1 MEHSYEEFKSLLK
14 IGMEYRIYYK
24 GHRYDISQRK
34 DLGEIYFTI
43 NPENYYTFTS
53 YEEFLKAP
61 LLEGKTLLEQ
71 WNFIDV
77 IG

>member
-1 MEHSYEEFKSLLK
+1 MNYSYEEFKSLLL
-14 IGMEYRIYYK
+14 IGMEYSVYFK
-24 GHRYDISQRK
+24 GRRYDISQRK

-43 NPENYYTFTS
+43 TPENYDTFTS
-53 YEEFLKAP
+53 YKEFLKAP
-61 LLEGKTLLEQ
+61 LLEGKTLFEQ